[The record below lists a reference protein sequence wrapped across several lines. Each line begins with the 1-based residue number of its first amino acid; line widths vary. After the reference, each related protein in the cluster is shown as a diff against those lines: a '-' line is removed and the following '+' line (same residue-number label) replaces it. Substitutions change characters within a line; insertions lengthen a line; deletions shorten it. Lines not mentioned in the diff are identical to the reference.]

1 MSRLLFLVLLSV
13 ITGLKLYFA
22 ATTSLFPDESFY
34 WQCSQRPDIH
44 YVDLP
49 YLTAALVGAGT
60 AIAGRQPIGVRLVF
74 LVLGTL
80 FPFLMIRAARPIVGS
95 AAAWLAGLAAL
106 ALPETALLGAVAV
119 PDVPLMFFTLLA
131 FHALESATRTDSLR
145 SWLVASASLALG
157 LHTHDRFILV
167 PVSIVLYGWLTPLG
181 RARLNPTRRPR
192 VWWLAAGIV
201 VGLIP
206 ATLHSFRAGLEPI
219 AYYLL
224 GRHGTGFDAMG
235 LLRHAAGQALVVSP
249 FLYVALLAVL
259 AVLLRRAR
267 RGDDRAAL
275 GASFA
280 LVPIAL
286 YFFMTPLHDV
296 AMSTLHW
303 PLPGYVPLL
312 IFLPGELS
320 QWLSP
325 LQEMTRRTIQ
335 WLVFAVGPIAS
346 GMLLVLSARGAAV
359 ADPVAYEFTGWPEL
373 ADSVRR
379 EIRALD
385 ETGIQPPVVVADN
398 YKVGASLEFELDGL
412 AEVVVLAHPSQLK
425 SGRAFAQEAWGRGES
440 FLRTLGG
447 RAVVVVVQ
455 WDESPIRE
463 RRTWVGRVQ
472 SFFSSLEPRAEVR
485 AGRGRRKAFFVY
497 RGVVK

>member
-1 MSRLLFLVLLSV
+1 MSRALFLVLISA
-13 ITGLKLYFA
+13 ITALKVYFA

-34 WQCSQRPDIH
+34 WQCSQRPAVH

-60 AIAGRQPIGVRLVF
+60 AIAGREPIGVRLVF
-74 LVLGTL
+74 LVLGTA

-95 AAAWLAGLAAL
+95 GGAWLAGLAAL
-106 ALPETALLGAVAV
+106 ALPEIALLGAVAV

-131 FHALESATRTDSLR
+131 FHGIESATRTDSLR
-145 SWLVASASLALG
+145 GWLLASASLALG
-157 LHTHDRFILV
+157 LHTHQRFILV
-167 PVSIVLYGWLTPLG
+167 PAAIVLYGLLTPLG

-192 VWWLAAGIV
+192 VLWLAAGIG
-201 VGLIP
+201 VGCIP
-206 ATLHSFRAGLEPI
+206 FTLHSFRSGLEPI

-224 GRHGTGFDAMG
+224 GRHGTGFDTSG
-235 LLRHAAGQALVVSP
+235 FLRHAAGQALVVGP

-259 AVLLRRAR
+259 AVLIRRAR
-267 RGDDRAAL
+267 GGDDRAAL

-280 LVPIAL
+280 LLPIAL
-286 YFFMTPLHDV
+286 YLSMAPFHDV
-296 AMSTLHW
+296 VMSTLHW

-312 IFLPGELS
+312 VFLPDELS
-320 QWLSP
+320 RWLSP
-325 LQEMTRRTIQ
+325 LSQLTRRTIQ
-335 WLVFAVGPIAS
+335 WLVFAVGPLAS
-346 GMLLVLSARGAAV
+346 GMLLVLAALGAAM
-359 ADPVAYEFTGWPEL
+359 ADPVAYEFRGWPEL
-373 ADSVRR
+373 ADAVRR

-385 ETGIQPPVVVADN
+385 QTGMKPPIVVADN
-398 YKVGASLEFELDGL
+398 YKVGASLEFELDGV
-412 AEVVVLAHPSQLK
+412 AEVFVLAHPGNLK
-425 SGRAFAQEAWGRGES
+425 SGRGFAHEGWGRGES

-447 RAVVVVVQ
+447 RRAVVVVQ

-463 RRTWVGRVQ
+463 RRTWVTRVQ

-485 AGRGRRKAFFVY
+485 AGQGRRKAFFVY